1 MSTSTKP
8 YHHGDLRTTL
18 LAVADQLID
27 EGDAGALSLREV
39 ARRAGVSAPAAYRHF
54 RDKQDLLAA
63 LAQKGFEDFGRT
75 LTAAIGAAD
84 DPLAAMG
91 QAYVRFAVARPGR
104 FRLMYGP
111 VIAERERFPEL
122 KAAWMAA
129 SEAMRAALLAKSP
142 PPPDAAV
149 ASLKLW
155 CMVHGLSQLILDGML
170 PGYDPEALAQAIT
183 SGYDRLSPGME
194 HSS

>member
-1 MSTSTKP
+1 MSTSDKP
-8 YHHGDLRTTL
+8 YHHGDLRSAL

-39 ARRAGVSAPAAYRHF
+39 ARRAGVSAPATYRHF
-54 RDKQDLLAA
+54 RDKEALLAA
-63 LAQKGFEDFGRT
+63 VATKGFVDFGLA
-75 LTAAIGAAD
+75 LTQAVAQAA

-111 VIAERERFPEL
+111 AIADRSRYPEL
-122 KAAWMAA
+122 QAAWQA
-129 SEAMRAALLAKSP
+129 SAQGMQAALLARSP
-142 PPPDAAV
+142 GPSAPDAAV
-149 ASLKLW
+149 TSLKLW

-170 PGYDPEALAQAIT
+170 PGYDPDALARAVT
-183 SGYDRLSPGME
+183 GS
-194 HSS
+194 